1 MSMFWIGL
9 ALMIAGFVGIVICKK
24 KQKTNPAAQGL
35 AVVCLI
41 FILIGAGMFLYNNF
55 GDGEQKSLIANEA
68 RFASSRSAKVA
79 AEVKKAFA
87 GKNAVI
93 IVNGGYD
100 KEEISKAAYDALVEG
115 LNGVNILA
123 TEELALDS
131 NNPEPI
137 EMQIDAKKYNGIFS
151 KYANA
156 DIFVI
161 TSQMPQDI
169 KEVEKFS
176 VMRGGKA
183 KVALL
188 SSEAGEFGKY
198 IQKGKVVAATL
209 SKHDDKAIDPD
220 TKAPSDLNAAFD
232 IRYVLVTPAN
242 LKEVYGKYKD
252 LFVGR

>member
-1 MSMFWIGL
+1 MFWIGL

-41 FILIGAGMFLYNNF
+41 FILIGAGIFLYNNF
-55 GDGEQKSLIANEA
+55 GDGEQRSLIANEA
-68 RFASSRSAKVA
+68 RFASSRYAKVA

-93 IVNGGYD
+93 IVNAGYD
-100 KEEISKAAYDALVEG
+100 KEEIAKTSYDALIEG
-115 LNGVNILA
+115 LAGVNILA
-123 TEELALDS
+123 TEVLAVDV

-137 EMQIDAKKYNGIFS
+137 EMQIDAKKYNSIFS

-161 TSQMPQDI
+161 CSQMPQDI
-169 KEVEKFS
+169 REVQKFT
-176 VMRGGKA
+176 VLKGGKA

-188 SSEAGEFGKY
+188 ASEAGEFGAY
-198 IQKGKVVAATL
+198 IKKGKVVAATL

-220 TKAPSDLNAAFD
+220 TKAPSDLDKAFD

-242 LKEVYGKYKD
+242 LKEVYGKYKS
-252 LFVGR
+252 LFVNR

>member
-1 MSMFWIGL
+1 MFWIGL

-41 FILIGAGMFLYNNF
+41 FILIGAGIFLYNNF
-55 GDGEQKSLIANEA
+55 GDGEQRSLIANEA
-68 RFASSRSAKVA
+68 RFASSRYAKVA

-93 IVNGGYD
+93 IVNAGYD
-100 KEEISKAAYDALVEG
+100 KEEIAKTSYDALIEG
-115 LNGVNILA
+115 LAGVNILA
-123 TEELALDS
+123 TEVLAVDV

-137 EMQIDAKKYNGIFS
+137 EMQIDAKKYNSIFS

-161 TSQMPQDI
+161 CSQMPQDI
-169 KEVEKFS
+169 REVQKFT
-176 VMRGGKA
+176 VLKGGKA

-188 SSEAGEFGKY
+188 ASEAGEFGAY

-220 TKAPSDLNAAFD
+220 TKAPSDLDKAFD

-242 LKEVYGKYKD
+242 LKEVYGKYKS
-252 LFVGR
+252 LFVNR